1 MARKDVDLVIR
12 AKDEAASVVDRI
24 TKAINDFTDAQS
36 DLGSKASKTE
46 SVFGRLGAAIAG
58 LDKAV
63 SGLDL
68 DRSFSPHLDRA
79 ASAVSRLEKGVATSQ
94 AEVKQLSG
102 EMARAEAIAGRYEAK
117 MSGAAAA
124 LARQKDAVAKAKAE
138 QRDLAVAYEAASRA
152 VDRAASRQAALPAI
166 IERQVDSVRKAE
178 ARYRELSFA
187 LEATTNPS
195 QSLVNSL
202 AASERSL
209 VQQRGKLAALQSE
222 YAQLAGTLEA
232 AQSAAAIFGA
242 QSERATANLADQQG
256 ILAKIEANYA
266 DLSQRSRVASQGQTS
281 LATSLGK
288 ATAELGQQTSSLTRA
303 ETEYAAI
310 SAAAEKFQQALSGS
324 VAGGKDALGA
334 QLVEQGLAVQ
344 QSRREFEQLSA
355 AVSRLKQ
362 DAAVVAVFR
371 GESKEMAQ
379 DTAFA
384 AQKAEE
390 AQMKFLLQQEALERL
405 GQAYAGVTDD
415 IRSVAQ
421 VQGAFAAEQTRL
433 AAALRST
440 NDEGF
445 QQRQFIR
452 ESAAAAKDAAEF
464 TRRLAG
470 ETEKNE
476 RANRKNAEATSA
488 AAEAYR
494 RLFGDT
500 RQSLGIT
507 QRLRGEVLSLIAA
520 YGGLYGVINLLG
532 QVSEAYQTVEAAQAR
547 LNVANSGSTSQ
558 TAADLDFLRR
568 TADRLGIEFG
578 SLATEYSKFAIA
590 TQGTNLEGEA
600 TRKIFTSVA
609 EAARVSRTS
618 SAELSGVF
626 VALTQ
631 IVSKGAVQM
640 EELRQQLGD
649 RLPGALQIMADGLG
663 VSTAQLIKMM
673 EAGEVTSDA
682 LVPFAEELDRRFGP
696 GLGDALQGTSVALGR
711 LKNAAFQA
719 LLTFGEA
726 GFMEAFANL
735 LNDITETLQSADFQT
750 FLGSLSVA
758 FAALADGL
766 GFVIRNFQFFTT
778 AIAAFTAIRLS
789 PVIAG
794 LIDDFAIWRAGLVGT
809 AAAATAATGAT
820 TAMGVAATRAAAG
833 ASLLGRALN
842 LIRANP
848 IGLLLTVATSA
859 MAFWVTEADKATE
872 ALERHRGIVDSVKS
886 AYEGASG
893 SVDAW
898 RKNVETLTVTEAKRN
913 LDDLVDAATEARN
926 ALLTVFVND
935 GETTG
940 QQLLP
945 FGSYFSGASQ
955 EYNAAIETVIQKW
968 RAGQTDA
975 KGLLKEIDAVN
986 QQFDDGSA
994 ANKRYGEQLIDA
1006 AKKIVEIDEALEEAG
1021 LVVKAFSKDTDEAGD
1036 ALDQLAG
1043 KADQAGSAV
1052 NDGFKAAMDGL
1063 KNSVAALVELA
1074 PKTKSGID
1082 EVAAA
1087 AATLAEKYDEA
1098 LAAARQL
1105 PDAIM
1110 RAAAEQD
1117 ILNGKA
1123 EGLKALFDIN
1133 QGVIDS
1139 GFGGGLVDRIIGVE
1153 SGGNP
1158 TARNPNSTA
1167 TGLGQFIE
1175 STWLRMF
1182 KQYFPD
1188 RAAGLSD
1195 AMILAFR
1202 EDAQLSRQMT
1212 ELYLREN
1219 AEHLQKAGIAI
1230 TDANLYL
1237 SHFLGPGGAT
1247 ALLSSA
1253 PGTLANNVLGAD
1265 QVSANASILDG
1276 KTREEV
1282 IAWAQRKVGISNE
1295 ELQVQERLVE
1305 IDNERADAV
1314 IKAADEAIKKAE
1326 EAKDETKQRLADGEF
1341 EVQQQERLNAGK
1353 EREAAIQAALREAK
1367 QENAAITDAE
1377 LAKVAEQAGKLFDL
1391 EQQQKNSLTTKE
1403 KAQKAEEAVNNLLA
1417 QRQALLQQI
1426 ELAGKEGDFETQTA
1440 LKAKVDEV
1448 NTALVSAIENAKQM
1462 WAAVGGTEA
1471 DAAIA
1476 KLGAANM
1483 EAQNFSFSAKQN
1495 YLDWSRLAD
1504 LFVTGLASAF
1514 DRFAQ
1519 AVAEGKNVGEAARD
1533 AFLQFAADF
1542 LLQIARMI
1550 IQQAIF
1556 NALQGAFGGT
1566 KFGSLIGLGHT
1577 GGIVGSQRV
1586 GSGNQSRSVSPAI
1599 FAGAMRYHTGG
1610 IVGLAPNE
1618 VPIIA
1623 KKGEAMLTE
1632 DDPFHPNNRARF
1644 GIGSGGGQ
1652 TTVKQRIVN
1661 AIDAPSFLEA
1671 ALASPSG
1678 ERIVLNW
1685 MRANADAIQSSMG

>member
-63 SGLDL
+63 AGLDL
-68 DRSFSPHLDRA
+68 DSSFSPQLDRA
-79 ASAVSRLEKGVATSQ
+79 AAAVSRLEKGVASSQ

-124 LARQKDAVAKAKAE
+124 LSRQKDAVAKAKVE
-138 QRDLAVAYEAASRA
+138 QRDLAAAYERVEKSLAKFVAQQEALGPKIASQNEA
-152 VDRAASRQAALPAI
+152 VA
-166 IERQVDSVRKAE
+166 KAE
-178 ARYRELSFA
+178 ARYRELSVTLA
-187 LEATTNPS
+187 ATANPS
-195 QSLVNSL
+195 KSLV
-202 AASERSL
+202 AS
-209 VQQRGKLAALQSE
+209 
-222 YAQLAGTLEA
+222 LEA
-232 AQSAAAIFGA
+232 AERALARQRDKLAGLQAGYSGLAGNIEHVETAMSLLADNSAAAT
-242 QSERATANLADQQG
+242 SNLARQQG
-256 ILAKIEANYA
+256 VLAKIEANYEGLA
-266 DLSQRSRVASQGQTS
+266 QQSRASSQVQAG
-281 LATSLGK
+281 LAASLGK
-288 ATAELGQQTSSLTRA
+288 ATSALGQQTSSLSKA
-303 ETEYAAI
+303 KTEYAAI
-310 SAAAEKFQQALSGS
+310 TAAAERFQQALSGS
-324 VAGGKDALGA
+324 VAGGKDALGS

-344 QSRREFEQLSA
+344 RSRKEFEQLSA

-362 DAAVVAVFR
+362 DAAVVSTFR
-371 GESKEMAQ
+371 GESKAMSQ
-379 DTAFA
+379 DIAFA

-405 GQAYAGVTDD
+405 GRAYAGVTDD

-421 VQGAFAAEQTRL
+421 VQGVFAAEQTRL
-433 AAALRST
+433 AGALQSTAEEGFRQRQALRGLAE
-440 NDEGF
+440 DAGAAG
-445 QQRQFIR
+445 
-452 ESAAAAKDAAEF
+452 AAAQRLGTTVRGSADAAS
-464 TRRLAG
+464 R
-470 ETEKNE
+470 
-476 RANRKNAEATSA
+476 NAEATSA

-494 RLFGDT
+494 RIFGDT
-500 RQSLGIT
+500 RQALGVT

-520 YGGLYGVINLLG
+520 YGGLYGVVNLLG
-532 QVSEAYQTVEAAQAR
+532 QVAEAYQTVEAAQAR
-547 LNVANSGSTSQ
+547 LNVANSGSTSR
-558 TAADLDFLRR
+558 TAEDLDFLRR

-696 GLGDALQGTSVALGR
+696 GLGEALQGTSVALGR

-719 LLTFGEA
+719 LLAFGEA

-750 FLGSLSVA
+750 FLGNLSA
-758 FAALADGL
+758 GFATLADGL
-766 GFVIRNFQFFTT
+766 AFVVRNFQLFTT

-794 LIDDFAIWRAGLVGT
+794 LVADFGLWRAGLAGT
-809 AAAATAATGAT
+809 AAAATAAAGAT
-820 TAMGVAATRAAAG
+820 TDMGVAATRAATG
-833 ASLLGRALN
+833 ATLFGRALS

-898 RKNVETLTVTEAKRN
+898 RKNVEGLTVTEAKRN

-926 ALLTVFVND
+926 ALLTTFVND

-940 QQLLP
+940 QQF
-945 FGSYFSGASQ
+945 FGLSMFTGASQ
-955 EYNAAIETVIQKW
+955 EYNAAIDTIIQKW
-968 RAGQTDA
+968 RSGQLDA
-975 KGLLKEIDAVN
+975 KGLVKEIDAAN
-986 QQFDDGSA
+986 QKFDDGSE

-1006 AKKIVEIDEALEEAG
+1006 AKKVLEIDGALEEAG

-1036 ALDQLAG
+1036 ALDALAG

-1052 NDGFKAAMDGL
+1052 NDGLKAAMDGL

-1074 PKTKSGID
+1074 PKTKSGI
-1082 EVAAA
+1082 EEAAVAAA
-1087 AATLAEKYDEA
+1087 ELAKKYDEA

-1110 RAAAEQD
+1110 RAAAEQQ
-1117 ILNGKA
+1117 ILNDKA
-1123 EGLKALFDIN
+1123 AGLKALFDIN
-1133 QGVIDS
+1133 QGIIDQ

-1153 SGGNP
+1153 SGGNAS
-1158 TARNPNSTA
+1158 ARNPNSTA

-1326 EAKDETKQRLADGEF
+1326 EAKAETKQRLADGEF

-1417 QRQALLQQI
+1417 QRQALMQQI

-1448 NTALVSAIENAKQM
+1448 NTALVSATENAKQM

-1495 YLDWSRLAD
+1495 YLDWSRVAD

-1586 GSGNQSRSVSPAI
+1586 GSGNQSRSVNPAI

-1678 ERIVLNW
+1678 ERIILNW